1 MLIDI
6 LVAVIVAASFGVGSL
21 LYYLAKE
28 EVDSFKQ
35 KFPRYGIFKVK
46 NLVFVPAGIFGV
58 IQALAAKTPYLETI
72 SLLLFAAGLIFGSF
86 AIADKS
92 IKRTLK
98 YSAGTAVT
106 FLIFF
111 IVVYFMLPYFS

>member
-1 MLIDI
+1 
-6 LVAVIVAASFGVGSL
+6 L

-35 KFPRYGIFKVK
+35 KFSRYKILKVK

-58 IQALAAKTPYLETI
+58 IQALAAKTPYLETT
-72 SLLLFAAGLIFGSF
+72 SLLLFAAGLIVGSF
-86 AIADKS
+86 GVADKS

-98 YSAGTAVT
+98 YSAETAVT
-106 FLIFF
+106 FLVFF
-111 IVVYFMLPYFS
+111 VAVYFILPFLS